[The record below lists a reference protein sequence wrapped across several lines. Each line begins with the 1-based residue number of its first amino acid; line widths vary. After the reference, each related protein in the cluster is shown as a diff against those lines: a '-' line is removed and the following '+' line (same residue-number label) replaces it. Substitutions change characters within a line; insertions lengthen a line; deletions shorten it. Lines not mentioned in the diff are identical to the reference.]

1 MAKIAVEQPFAD
13 VKEALEEK
21 GHEVKLFESDEN
33 ISGYDL
39 GVVRTLND
47 GNSDQFDFPVVSIEG
62 MSIDEVV
69 SRVEDTLSRLS

>member
-21 GHEVKLFESDEN
+21 GYEAQLFESDEQV
-33 ISGYDL
+33 SGFDL

-47 GNSDQFDFPVVSIEG
+47 GNTDQFDFPVVSIEG
-62 MSIDEVV
+62 LSIDEVV
-69 SRVEDTLSRLS
+69 ARVEESLKGK